1 MRKLLLSAI
10 AVGLLAAALVVAGCG
25 SSGTGSSTAKPTTAN
40 GMTVA
45 QILAKSQRAMA
56 KVSSLSFTGDATFKI
71 SSNGTSASA
80 LLIGQQP
87 ILVHL
92 SGKASGVAG
101 AAGTSAADKAGAA
114 KARRADV
121 TMTVKTGSQTVGLGL
136 KTSGGHTWVDF
147 QGVWYVVPPGKSG
160 SAGSSAG
167 AVKNAAG
174 LGIDPAKW
182 AASSSVTTEQLDGVS
197 VYHVVA
203 KADTGKITSAVLKA
217 LSSSAFSKAASGAG
231 AAGAELNLLQNDPAL
246 LNALKKAL
254 ASASVEEWIDAAS
267 FRVVKGTFDASLRF
281 GSGRSATGLGVRA
294 TLALSGYNQPV
305 KVVPPIG
312 AKPLKQLT
320 NGLSGLSAGSGIGL

>member
-10 AVGLLAAALVVAGCG
+10 AVGLLAAALGVAGCG
-25 SSGTGSSTAKPTTAN
+25 SSGTASSTPKPTTAN

-71 SSNGTSASA
+71 SSSGTSASA
-80 LLIGQQP
+80 LLLGQQP
-87 ILVHL
+87 IVVHL
-92 SGKASGVAG
+92 SGKAGGVGG
-101 AAGTSAADKAGAA
+101 AAGTSAADKAAAA

-121 TMTVKTGSQTVGLGL
+121 TMTVKTGSQAVGLGL
-136 KTSGGHTWVDF
+136 KTSGGHTWVSF
-147 QGVWYVVPPGKSG
+147 QGAWYVVPPGKSG

-167 AVKNAAG
+167 AVKKATG

-203 KADTGKITSAVLKA
+203 KADTAKITSDVLKA
-217 LSSSAFSKAASGAG
+217 LSGSAFSKAASAG
-231 AAGAELNLLQNDPAL
+231 AAGAELNLLQNNPAL
-246 LNALKKAL
+246 LNGLKKAL

-267 FRVVKGTFDASLRF
+267 FRVVKGAFDARLHF
-281 GSGRSATGLGVRA
+281 GDGQSATGLGVHA

-305 KVVPPIG
+305 KVVPPVG

-320 NGLSGLSAGSGIGL
+320 NGLSGLSAGSGVGL